1 MPLLRM
7 WIKRLLLQWL
17 TIFVVCFIMGILI
30 KIHMSPSF
38 LVKRNETVI
47 KTEVTCRRK
56 MEVKSI
62 PFIWEDNS
70 HTWYNVTESNK
81 SSDSETLDLADIQNL
96 GSITMSSELVAI
108 LEKNKRESYRILG
121 KFLKNNGRNNLK
133 LRKVLEGHSKWEGR
147 IATFTSVV
155 ISSDGWIVHN
165 KHCHAVI
172 NGGCKT
178 PDSWRQPKNPIQNYD
193 RVISIAMYWGDGI

>member
-1 MPLLRM
+1 
-7 WIKRLLLQWL
+7 
-17 TIFVVCFIMGILI
+17 
-30 KIHMSPSF
+30 MSPSF
-38 LVKRNETVI
+38 LVIRNETVI

-108 LEKNKRESYRILG
+108 LENNKRESYRILG
-121 KFLKNNGRNNLK
+121 KFLKNNGRDNLN
-133 LRKVLEGHSKWEGR
+133 LRKL
-147 IATFTSVV
+147 
-155 ISSDGWIVHN
+155 
-165 KHCHAVI
+165 
-172 NGGCKT
+172 
-178 PDSWRQPKNPIQNYD
+178 
-193 RVISIAMYWGDGI
+193 